1 MRAGRPGVFPLGA
14 HGAGRMA
21 KTGSLFG
28 CNAYSGQGGA
38 FRQIGDPKIA
48 AFVVV
53 FLAYPAA
60 RAFEGASYLPD
71 HLLLINAAT
80 ALATVNRPVGL
91 HAGRIPSLGFA
102 LFDLALYLAVFLG
115 VGAWR
120 AWRDA

>member
-1 MRAGRPGVFPLGA
+1 MCAMVAL
-14 HGAGRMA
+14 
-21 KTGSLFG
+21 
-28 CNAYSGQGGA
+28 
-38 FRQIGDPKIA
+38 
-48 AFVVV
+48 V

-60 RAFEGASYLPD
+60 RAFEGSSYLPD

-115 VGAWR
+115 LGAWR
-120 AWRDA
+120 TQRDT